1 VRVTRT
7 VPLKLVERIVI
18 AIALL
23 FVVWSVW
30 LAPRARPIVPL
41 GAAIPA
47 APGFAPGAVYSTTPP
62 EQVPAG
68 VPIYGSWFGGRNES
82 RGTMATPWYAAP
94 PRVLVYVSGYPT
106 SPGMSL
112 TLEVRDANGTR
123 SIPVTSRNPG
133 EAWYPA
139 AVNVPQS
146 PGATF
151 RVVAVDGSTSYWLG
165 FSLPCPAPNPVL
177 DAFQKIARVVGTVA
191 LAACILL
198 LPGLALSRR
207 IPFFADGAFVVL
219 PGLVVATATVVWW
232 RYPPSPLTHL
242 VLGILA
248 LIGLGAAL
256 LGGLRS
262 AVTARVD
269 RPSRLLLAPAVVAAL
284 GILPLLALVLRRAV
298 DVPYWDEWG
307 WAYLIYAAHTN
318 TLGWSQLW
326 AIHNEHR
333 MLVPNLLVVGLDA
346 LRGWSVVREQVV
358 SLLLLALTQLLI
370 WVMIRRT
377 VPAARIG
384 LTFLVATILLLGLSQ
399 WENLSW
405 GFQMAWFLCD
415 LGLVVAIWALSRPH
429 RTVRDVAIAVL
440 AATVASLSS
449 SQGLVVWASGLVVIV
464 LAARRVIPTA
474 VGWILAAIV
483 VALVVHPGSPQDAAV
498 GHVGF
503 AHVGLLV
510 RYAVVYLGAPL
521 AASFG
526 IEASMAAGVV
536 WCLWLAAL
544 AAAAWRGSLALRVR
558 LAPWLAIA
566 TYPLLCALVT
576 ASGRAGFGLGQAEAS
591 RYTSIAA
598 LGWISVVAAT
608 SVAIPRGSRSVLFA
622 GLPAALVVMAASLTQ
637 SYSGNEQWH
646 AISVHL
652 RAARAML
659 AVGDRRALPLLYPDV
674 ISEEGLLREL
684 AQIRDGLFSER

>member
-1 VRVTRT
+1 V
-7 VPLKLVERIVI
+7 LE
-18 AIALL
+18 ALQTIGRL
-23 FVVWSVW
+23 
-30 LAPRARPIVPL
+30 I
-41 GAAIPA
+41 GAA
-47 APGFAPGAVYSTTPP
+47 
-62 EQVPAG
+62 
-68 VPIYGSWFGGRNES
+68 
-82 RGTMATPWYAAP
+82 
-94 PRVLVYVSGYPT
+94 
-106 SPGMSL
+106 
-112 TLEVRDANGTR
+112 
-123 SIPVTSRNPG
+123 
-133 EAWYPA
+133 
-139 AVNVPQS
+139 
-146 PGATF
+146 
-151 RVVAVDGSTSYWLG
+151 
-165 FSLPCPAPNPVL
+165 
-177 DAFQKIARVVGTVA
+177 A

-219 PGLVVATATVVWW
+219 PGLVIAAPVVVWW
-232 RYPPSPLTHL
+232 RWPLSPLTHPL
-242 VLGILA
+242 LGVLA
-248 LIGLGAAL
+248 LLGLGAAL
-256 LGGLRS
+256 LAGRRS
-262 AVTARVD
+262 AVLTGLD
-269 RPSRLLLAPAVVAAL
+269 RPARLVLAPAVIAAL

-358 SLLLLALTQLLI
+358 SLLLLAVTQFLI
-370 WVMIRRT
+370 WTLIRRT
-377 VPAARIG
+377 VPAARVG
-384 LTFLVATILLLGLSQ
+384 VTFLVATILLLGLSQ

-415 LGLVVAIWALSRPH
+415 LGLVVAVWALSRPH

-449 SQGLVVWASGLVVIV
+449 SQGLVVWASGLVAIV
-464 LAARRVIPTA
+464 LAARRVLPTA
-474 VGWILAAIV
+474 VGWLLAALLV
-483 VALVVHPGSPQDAAV
+483 VLVVHPGSPQDAAV

-503 AHVGLLV
+503 AHVGLLA

-526 IEASMAAGVV
+526 VDASMQAGIV
-536 WCLWLAAL
+536 WCLWLGAL
-544 AAAAWRGSLALRVR
+544 AAAALRGPLALRVR

-576 ASGRAGFGLGQAEAS
+576 ASGRAAFGLAQAEAS

-608 SVAIPRGSRSVLFA
+608 FVAIPRGSRSVLFA
-622 GLPAALVVMAASLTQ
+622 GLPAALVVVVASLTQ

-646 AISVHL
+646 GTTVHL

-659 AVGDRRALPLLYPDV
+659 AAGDRRALPLLYPDV

-684 AQIRDGLFSER
+684 AQIRAGLFSER